1 MSQRGPEINTQS
13 PKRPLRLLV
22 AIAVVSAQAL
32 VLWGLGLQ
40 SILAVLNGSVTS
52 IASSLFLVGLIVGA
66 AIWATNVVLGL
77 WKLKRWAHTPALMLQ
92 LLGAAIGTASFSG
105 EFAEPLVGTLLLGSA
120 ALAFVLLFGGGI
132 RSLFHSST
140 D

>member
-1 MSQRGPEINTQS
+1 S
-13 PKRPLRLLV
+13 
-22 AIAVVSAQAL
+22 
-32 VLWGLGLQ
+32 
-40 SILAVLNGSVTS
+40 
-52 IASSLFLVGLIVGA
+52 
-66 AIWATNVVLGL
+66 VVLGL

-132 RSLFHSST
+132 RGLFHRST

>member
-1 MSQRGPEINTQS
+1 
-13 PKRPLRLLV
+13 
-22 AIAVVSAQAL
+22 
-32 VLWGLGLQ
+32 
-40 SILAVLNGSVTS
+40 
-52 IASSLFLVGLIVGA
+52 
-66 AIWATNVVLGL
+66 
-77 WKLKRWAHTPALMLQ
+77 MLQ

-132 RSLFHSST
+132 RGLFHRST